1 MKYAFLPAVC
11 RQFSERSLFRALL
24 SALFMLLPAVL
35 GAQGLYDR
43 YISQYSSMA
52 VDQMNRYGVPASITL
67 AQGLL
72 ESAAGTSTL
81 AVKANNHFG
90 IKVGGDWSGPYMLRD
105 DDAPNERFRKYR
117 SVAESYEDHSLF
129 LRNRSRYAALFRL
142 SPSDYK
148 GWAHGLKN
156 AGYATHPHYARR
168 LIEIIERYDLTRFD
182 RGGKTSRHHRGAS
195 SASSAQQAASPASRP
210 VLRCNGV
217 YYVVA
222 RSGDTFRSIAR
233 EMKTSERKLRRYNE
247 LPKPG
252 EPKAGEPVY
261 LTKKKSRADRSFR
274 RKPHV
279 VAAGESMYSISQR
292 YAVRL
297 KKLYDL
303 NDLPATY
310 VPKPGDRIRVR

>member
-1 MKYAFLPAVC
+1 MTAAGLSAIGFRRPA
-11 RQFSERSLFRALL
+11 RSALRALL
-24 SALFMLLPAVL
+24 AVL
-35 GAQGLYDR
+35 LLSLPVSGGAQGLYDR
-43 YISQYSSMA
+43 YIAQYASMA
-52 VDQMNRYGVPASITL
+52 VDQMQRYGVPASITL

-148 GWAHGLKN
+148 GWAHGLKS
-156 AGYATHPHYARR
+156 AGYATHPHYAYR
-168 LIEIIERYDLTRFD
+168 LIEIIERYDLARFD
-182 RGGKTSRHHRGAS
+182 RGAKPSRRHDAPSAATSAKN
-195 SASSAQQAASPASRP
+195 SPAGDSRP

-222 RSGDTFRSIAR
+222 RNGDTFRSIAR

-247 LPKPG
+247 LSKPG

-261 LTKKKSRADRSFR
+261 LTKKKRRADRSFR
-274 RKPHV
+274 RKPHT
-279 VAAGESMYSISQR
+279 VAAGESLYGISQR

-303 NDLPATY
+303 NDLPADY
-310 VPKPGDRIRVR
+310 VPRPGDRIRVR